1 MPGIRTGCVSRK
13 RGFFVESNMENYQ
26 TYYFSFECRVRG
38 GSHRLAVVW
47 KCDAH
52 NISEA
57 FGLAK
62 NAARRSVICAKC
74 SRDPT
79 VSVITALEYRQKSGF
94 E

>member
-1 MPGIRTGCVSRK
+1 
-13 RGFFVESNMENYQ
+13 MENYQ
-26 TYYFSFECRVRG
+26 TYYFSFECRVRETN
-38 GSHRLAVVW
+38 SRLAVVW

-74 SRDPT
+74 SRDPS
-79 VSVITALEYRQKSGF
+79 VAVITADEYRLKSGL
-94 E
+94 